1 MSNSEGSMVSNVIM
15 RSDKI
20 KIQGINHKIESNQYG
35 IREVNNQTP
44 IMKSVISRNTDE
56 SKTKTVRTQ
65 IEISLKSNNY

>member
-1 MSNSEGSMVSNVIM
+1 MSNSEGSMVSNMIM

-20 KIQGINHKIESNQYG
+20 KIQGINNKIESNQYG

>member
-20 KIQGINHKIESNQYG
+20 KIQGINNKIESNQYG